1 MQIAKHIFT
10 CSVGYFLL
18 AAGYWVAGRARFRLE
33 GGWILMAGIFRNNGK
48 ASMPSRVIDVTD
60 PAVPLPIA
68 DLFPEKK
75 TLEVEIGSGN
85 GRFMISR
92 AVTHPDVN
100 YLAIERMLGRV
111 RKLDRRASRLG
122 LDNIRVLRLEAFYAL
137 YYLLPHHGVRT
148 VYVFFPDPW
157 PKRRHNSRR
166 LFSPLFLDAL
176 WHTLE
181 IGGCVQVATDHL
193 DYFAQIQKHLAADK
207 RFEEIPAMER
217 TADEQTDFELLFR
230 GQGLPIG
237 QCAFQSLPSEE
248 KPLEPMTLPPEMLP
262 REN

>member
-1 MQIAKHIFT
+1 
-10 CSVGYFLL
+10 
-18 AAGYWVAGRARFRLE
+18 
-33 GGWILMAGIFRNNGK
+33 MAGLFRNK
-48 ASMPSRVIDVTD
+48 VREAIPSRVIAVTD
-60 PAVPLPIA
+60 PAVPLA
-68 DLFPEKK
+68 VVDLFPEIQP
-75 TLEVEIGSGN
+75 LEVEIGSGN
-85 GRFMISR
+85 GRFLIAR
-92 AVTHPDVN
+92 AAACPEVN

-111 RKLDRRASRLG
+111 RKLDRRATRLG

-137 YYLLPHHGVRT
+137 YYLLPQHGVRT

-166 LFSPLFLDAL
+166 LFAPLFLDAL

-193 DYFAQIQKHLAADK
+193 DYFAQIRKHLAADP
-207 RFEEIPAMER
+207 RFREIPAMER

-237 QCAFQSLPSEE
+237 QCAFQSLPAAE
-248 KPLEPMTLPPEMLP
+248 KPLAPLTLPPEMLP
-262 REN
+262 RETDDGAENDEFSADSSDPGGTEADGIDHEE